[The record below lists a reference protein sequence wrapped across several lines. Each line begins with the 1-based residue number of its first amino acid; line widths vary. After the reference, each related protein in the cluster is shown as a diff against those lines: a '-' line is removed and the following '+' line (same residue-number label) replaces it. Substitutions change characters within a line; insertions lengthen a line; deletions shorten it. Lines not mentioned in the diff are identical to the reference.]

1 MDNKQLS
8 KIVCDSIKLAKQ
20 LKHEYVTAEHMLY
33 VMCHDDKFMKAF
45 SECGGDLSV
54 LKGALRNFFF
64 KNMEEVEYQG
74 SPELSVVMEE
84 ALTLAER
91 FAAGTGSDT
100 VEAVHLL
107 YGISQANESYACFY
121 IAAQHVDCEEVI
133 YRMQYD
139 EEADNINN
147 EANSG
152 MFGVIDNVDM
162 QRLEIPGTGF
172 GIIISGFP
180 PQMVNRDTP
189 QEVNRNARQQRE
201 RDKKEEPWR
210 KLVVNLNEAVK
221 EKKEPLV
228 GREDI
233 IKRTMQILCRKY
245 KSNAIHLGE
254 PGVGKTAI
262 TMGLARLLNEGLVPE
277 QLKGATIFSLDMGS
291 LVAGTQFRGD
301 FEKKLEMVIEG
312 LKTVEKPIVYID
324 EIHTMVGAGAG
335 SESNMDASNLLKKT
349 LTEGKIKFIGATTY
363 EEYKKYFE
371 KDKALSRRFKTI
383 DVRETSEEETIEILH
398 GIKKYYEE
406 YHNVTY
412 TDEAITSAVELSAKY
427 ITERY
432 FPDKAIDLLDE
443 AGSFVALTRRNK
455 KNIVIGRD
463 KIEEVL
469 SKTCNIPKQTVETSE
484 VRKLSQLEDDM
495 KKVVFGQDEAIE
507 QLVRCIKI
515 SRAGLNEDNK
525 PVASMLFVG
534 PTGTGK
540 TEVAKTL
547 AEKTGVKLIR
557 FDMSEYQEKHTVAKL
572 IGSPA
577 GYVGYDDGGQLTEVI
592 RKNPHCV
599 LLLDE
604 IEKAHPD
611 VYNTLLQVMDNATLT
626 DNQGRSADFRN
637 VVIIMTSNA
646 GARDIGKRGIGF
658 GAVDAGNN
666 VMDAELK
673 RVFAPEFRNRLTKV
687 IKFNPISDEMAL
699 MIAEKQFQ
707 KLKEKVEAKGI
718 KLTVTKRCYK
728 AIADK
733 GTSIETGAREI
744 QRVIDN
750 EVKPLFVDE
759 ILFGDL
765 KEGTKCRLDHLK
777 DGFKIYIK

>member
-1 MDNKQLS
+1 
-8 KIVCDSIKLAKQ
+8 
-20 LKHEYVTAEHMLY
+20 
-33 VMCHDDKFMKAF
+33 
-45 SECGGDLSV
+45 
-54 LKGALRNFFF
+54 
-64 KNMEEVEYQG
+64 
-74 SPELSVVMEE
+74 
-84 ALTLAER
+84 
-91 FAAGTGSDT
+91 
-100 VEAVHLL
+100 
-107 YGISQANESYACFY
+107 
-121 IAAQHVDCEEVI
+121 
-133 YRMQYD
+133 
-139 EEADNINN
+139 
-147 EANSG
+147 
-152 MFGVIDNVDM
+152 
-162 QRLEIPGTGF
+162 
-172 GIIISGFP
+172 
-180 PQMVNRDTP
+180 
-189 QEVNRNARQQRE
+189 
-201 RDKKEEPWR
+201 
-210 KLVVNLNEAVK
+210 
-221 EKKEPLV
+221 
-228 GREDI
+228 
-233 IKRTMQILCRKY
+233 
-245 KSNAIHLGE
+245 
-254 PGVGKTAI
+254 
-262 TMGLARLLNEGLVPE
+262 
-277 QLKGATIFSLDMGS
+277 
-291 LVAGTQFRGD
+291 
-301 FEKKLEMVIEG
+301 
-312 LKTVEKPIVYID
+312 
-324 EIHTMVGAGAG
+324 
-335 SESNMDASNLLKKT
+335 
-349 LTEGKIKFIGATTY
+349 
-363 EEYKKYFE
+363 
-371 KDKALSRRFKTI
+371 
-383 DVRETSEEETIEILH
+383 
-398 GIKKYYEE
+398 
-406 YHNVTY
+406 
-412 TDEAITSAVELSAKY
+412 
-427 ITERY
+427 
-432 FPDKAIDLLDE
+432 
-443 AGSFVALTRRNK
+443 
-455 KNIVIGRD
+455 
-463 KIEEVL
+463 
-469 SKTCNIPKQTVETSE
+469 
-484 VRKLSQLEDDM
+484 M

-599 LLLDE
+599 LLLDK

-626 DNQGRSADFRN
+626 DNQGRRADFRN